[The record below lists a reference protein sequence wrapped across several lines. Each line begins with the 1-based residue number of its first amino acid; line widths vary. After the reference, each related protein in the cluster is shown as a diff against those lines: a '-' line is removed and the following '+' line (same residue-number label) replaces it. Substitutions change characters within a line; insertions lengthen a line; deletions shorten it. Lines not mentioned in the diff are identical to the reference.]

1 MIKKYL
7 NRLSVLVSFTFCAG
21 ISLILSGVVIYWIVI
36 LVPSIKSSEY
46 TKAELLIT
54 YMTGNLEIAMETGDR
69 SEIENEMRRL
79 QLLKDPETQENLIL
93 SIEVK
98 PITGNNIFIAPSDEG
113 IVLGLFTVSS
123 PLFSSSTNSLL
134 GEVIIEY
141 NHIFHEN
148 LLNDARE
155 KLIWFLGG
163 VILIWMSMQTV
174 MIKLLKPFST
184 LNKALDNI
192 DFNETAV
199 LQNVKGFMTKE
210 ISEVVNAI
218 ENLLSRLETTRLAE
232 KESQESLKKAEERL
246 DLAVKGSQDG
256 LWDWLDVS
264 KDNEWWSP
272 QFYELLG
279 YENGEINAGFANFK
293 SLLHP
298 EDIESVGESVRAHFE
313 EKKLFDMEFRLSTK
327 SGDYKWFR
335 SRGQAIWDEN
345 DKPVRM
351 SGSIRDISLQKQA
364 QLELKESEKKYRSLF
379 HNMVRAT
386 AYCKIIVN
394 EKGNPVDWV
403 YLDVN
408 ESFEKM
414 IGKNRDEIIDKK
426 FSEIQ
431 PAMKRSH
438 PDLISINGEVA
449 RTGKVINFERYLE
462 PLRKWASITVYSPA
476 KDYFVAQIG
485 DIAEQKKAEE
495 IMKTAQAELEI
506 QVARR
511 TADLSDANEEI
522 KRFAYVVSHDMKSPL
537 INIKGFAGELRMSMV
552 TVKDIFKELKPLL
565 KEDQIERFT
574 QSIFVDIPESL
585 TFIETSVTRMDNL
598 INAIMKLSRIGRRE
612 LVIEEINTDTL
623 VNVVINAMLHQ
634 IGKKGIKVR
643 VLRLPDVKAD
653 KVALEQIFGNLLE
666 NAVKYLDPDR
676 PGEIEISG
684 EQTGGKTVFKI
695 VDNGRGISAGDIVNI
710 FKPFIRVGE
719 RTGEGEGMGLAFVNT
734 LVRNHGGTISC
745 ESEVGKGSSFSFTI
759 TDYIIKGE

>member
-79 QLLKDPETQENLIL
+79 QLLKDPETHENLIL

-134 GEVIIEY
+134 GEIIIEY

-256 LWDWLDVS
+256 LWDWPDVS
-264 KDNEWWSP
+264 KDDEWWS
-272 QFYELLG
+272 
-279 YENGEINAGFANFK
+279 A
-293 SLLHP
+293 
-298 EDIESVGESVRAHFE
+298 SV
-313 EKKLFDMEFRLSTK
+313 L
-327 SGDYKWFR
+327 
-335 SRGQAIWDEN
+335 
-345 DKPVRM
+345 
-351 SGSIRDISLQKQA
+351 
-364 QLELKESEKKYRSLF
+364 
-379 HNMVRAT
+379 
-386 AYCKIIVN
+386 
-394 EKGNPVDWV
+394 
-403 YLDVN
+403 
-408 ESFEKM
+408 
-414 IGKNRDEIIDKK
+414 
-426 FSEIQ
+426 
-431 PAMKRSH
+431 
-438 PDLISINGEVA
+438 
-449 RTGKVINFERYLE
+449 
-462 PLRKWASITVYSPA
+462 
-476 KDYFVAQIG
+476 
-485 DIAEQKKAEE
+485 
-495 IMKTAQAELEI
+495 
-506 QVARR
+506 
-511 TADLSDANEEI
+511 
-522 KRFAYVVSHDMKSPL
+522 
-537 INIKGFAGELRMSMV
+537 
-552 TVKDIFKELKPLL
+552 
-565 KEDQIERFT
+565 
-574 QSIFVDIPESL
+574 
-585 TFIETSVTRMDNL
+585 
-598 INAIMKLSRIGRRE
+598 
-612 LVIEEINTDTL
+612 
-623 VNVVINAMLHQ
+623 
-634 IGKKGIKVR
+634 
-643 VLRLPDVKAD
+643 
-653 KVALEQIFGNLLE
+653 
-666 NAVKYLDPDR
+666 
-676 PGEIEISG
+676 
-684 EQTGGKTVFKI
+684 
-695 VDNGRGISAGDIVNI
+695 
-710 FKPFIRVGE
+710 
-719 RTGEGEGMGLAFVNT
+719 
-734 LVRNHGGTISC
+734 
-745 ESEVGKGSSFSFTI
+745 
-759 TDYIIKGE
+759 